1 MKKLTFILSAH
12 FVLILFPRSIPV
24 TLKPLILL
32 SVLAISFLA
41 CHKQHRI
48 VSIKVEPDYEKAE
61 SFLYV
66 KNDSAYYYFNKVVS
80 NSLDSLQIAMAYNRM
95 ASMQSD
101 AGDYFGSQER
111 LLNSLR
117 HLNEQDEKDL
127 YCLSSDYNEL
137 GGTSLNLK
145 NYDAAIEY
153 YDLALKYV
161 QDEEFKFTIL
171 NNKAVVYQKKK
182 DFPQAITIYNSII
195 SKNLKDKRTY
205 ARILSNRG
213 RTRWLQDSAYKA
225 APELLAA
232 LQIRLKENDYWGQ
245 NASYAHLSDFY
256 SHSRPDS
263 ALIYADKMYSV
274 ACYLNSPDDEVEALQ
289 KLIILSAPQ
298 SANRYFTRYQY
309 LDDSIQTARNTA
321 KNQFALI
328 RYNAEKNKV
337 ENLRLQK
344 ENAEKKVLITQ
355 QSTAIYVAVLI
366 ILIIIGWYRK
376 YKQQTVFK
384 AEALIRE
391 HALKTSQK
399 VHDIVANGLYRLM
412 AEIQYKPDIEKE
424 EVLNKIDTM
433 YEQSRQISYEYEP
446 SVTSNQNHESKI
458 VQLLESFST
467 DTIKVF
473 IVGSDS
479 CSWQKINAKVMIEV
493 EHILQELMINMRKHS
508 KASIVVIRFEQQ
520 NNCIKIQ
527 YTDDGVG
534 LPPKYSFGNGLRN
547 TGNRIKKIKGTIIFE
562 NNLKGGLL
570 VQASF
575 PIK

>member
-1 MKKLTFILSAH
+1 
-12 FVLILFPRSIPV
+12 
-24 TLKPLILL
+24 
-32 SVLAISFLA
+32 
-41 CHKQHRI
+41 
-48 VSIKVEPDYEKAE
+48 
-61 SFLYV
+61 
-66 KNDSAYYYFNKVVS
+66 
-80 NSLDSLQIAMAYNRM
+80 M
-95 ASMQSD
+95 ASIQSD
-101 AGDYFGSQER
+101 AGDYFGSQES

-117 HLNEQDEKDL
+117 YLDERDEKDL

-161 QDEEFKFTIL
+161 QDDEFKLTFL
-171 NNKAVVYQKKK
+171 NNKAVVYQKKE
-182 DFPQAITIYNSII
+182 DFAKAIAIYNSII
-195 SKNLKDKRTY
+195 NKNPKDKRTY
-205 ARILSNRG
+205 ARILSNRA
-213 RTRWLQDSAYKA
+213 RTRWLQDSTYKA
-225 APELLAA
+225 APELLTA

-256 SHSRPDS
+256 SRSRPDS

-274 ACYLNSPDDEVEALQ
+274 ARHLNSPGDEVEALQ
-289 KLIILSAPQ
+289 KLIILNAPQ
-298 SANRYFTRYQY
+298 NENSYFTRYQY
-309 LDDSIQTARNTA
+309 LGDSIQSARNTA

-328 RYNAEKNKV
+328 RYNAENNKV

-366 ILIIIGWYRK
+366 ILIIIAWYQK
-376 YKQQTVFK
+376 YKQRMTFK
-384 AEALIRE
+384 ARSLIRE
-391 HALKTSQK
+391 HELKTSQK
-399 VHDIVANGLYRLM
+399 VHDVVANGLYRLM

-433 YEQSRQISYEYEP
+433 YEQSRQISYEHEL
-446 SVTSNQNHESKI
+446 SITSNQNYENKI
-458 VQLLESFST
+458 IQLLKSFST
-467 DTIKVF
+467 DTIKVL

-479 CSWQKINAKVMIEV
+479 CSWQKINAKVIIEV

-508 KASIVVIRFEQQ
+508 EASIVIIKFEQQ

-527 YTDDGVG
+527 YTDDGIG

-547 TGNRIKKIKGTIIFE
+547 TGNRIKKIKGTINFE
-562 NNLKGGLL
+562 NNLKGGLR